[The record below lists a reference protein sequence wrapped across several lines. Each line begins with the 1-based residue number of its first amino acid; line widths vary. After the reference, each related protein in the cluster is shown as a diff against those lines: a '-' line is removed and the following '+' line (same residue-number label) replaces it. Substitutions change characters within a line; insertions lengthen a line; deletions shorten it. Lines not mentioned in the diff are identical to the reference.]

1 MSTLTFDRSILPDK
15 GCVLG
20 EDNTVIL
27 RAASNQDYENYMA
40 VSYENSSM
48 KSAFK
53 YDEFKKDLWE
63 SFMEDNAANYSIF
76 DKQTGSYI
84 GYCGIKD
91 LSKDRWE
98 IAIELLNK
106 FHGKGYGYHSLVVM
120 LDSLSDLTGKEIY
133 RSRVDSDNFA
143 SQALMRKIG
152 AQPNGISEF
161 LLHGELL
168 EKFQE
173 ENKNLITDK
182 IVEVAEEFGVE
193 PIDLIG
199 HVLEYRVEWRGIE

>member
-1 MSTLTFDRSILPDK
+1 
-15 GCVLG
+15 
-20 EDNTVIL
+20 
-27 RAASNQDYENYMA
+27 
-40 VSYENSSM
+40 
-48 KSAFK
+48 
-53 YDEFKKDLWE
+53 
-63 SFMEDNAANYSIF
+63 
-76 DKQTGSYI
+76 
-84 GYCGIKD
+84 
-91 LSKDRWE
+91 
-98 IAIELLNK
+98 
-106 FHGKGYGYHSLVVM
+106 M
-120 LDSLSDLTGKEIY
+120 LDSLSGLTGKEIY

-143 SQALMRKIG
+143 SQGLMRKIG